1 MLPWSQILMVPGID
15 GAIAGSLEW
24 PALGALLA
32 WLLVLAL
39 LAVSTGVLRERRRIP
54 SVPPDVRSREG
65 SEVQLHPREIHRQAA

>member
-1 MLPWSQILMVPGID
+1 MLHWSHILMVPGID

-39 LAVSTGVLRERRRIP
+39 LAVSAGVLRERRRAP

-65 SEVQLHPREIHRQAA
+65 SEIRLRPQEIHREAA